1 MYRSRAVSADANS
14 QHNSMTNGGQ
24 PSSQLAPQ
32 LGGRQVSKKS
42 SWRDLRRKA
51 SSNLAFYSFV
61 STLGSRQRLNATLPL
76 PSLRKHRQEP
86 HLLPVI
92 SCTLPYLTSRLL
104 PSLHPLGWSPLNL
117 LTLKST
123 QTTRHPPT
131 PSHPSTSSQA
141 FRNRSARSLCS
152 LFLLLLPHPLKL
164 VDR

>member
-76 PSLRKHRQEP
+76 PSLRKHQQEP
-86 HLLPVI
+86 HAP
-92 SCTLPYLTSRLL
+92 SRI
-104 PSLHPLGWSPLNL
+104 SPLASSPPF
-117 LTLKST
+117 TLSVGVL
-123 QTTRHPPT
+123 
-131 PSHPSTSSQA
+131 STSS
-141 FRNRSARSLCS
+141 RSKVPKQLVILQPPHIPLPRRRPSETGQLAPSVLSSSCS
-152 LFLLLLPHPLKL
+152 FLI
-164 VDR
+164 R